1 MQMHYLSYASALCDE
16 LSSSSDVQLMPVLK
30 EQIFSILPEM
40 ALEPEDPSASGV
52 ERWVAHTERL
62 HRSASLSSLR
72 SHFREVILGSGH
84 LRCVCLCCCPVIMH
98 CRFEFR
104 NCFMFMLS
112 VMVIYG
118 GLWVGFCPV
127 R

>member
-1 MQMHYLSYASALCDE
+1 MHYLSYASALCDE

-72 SHFREVILGSGH
+72 SHFREVLMDYHSYHENVPKIALSGLGNASSNAILSDS
-84 LRCVCLCCCPVIMH
+84 VSP
-98 CRFEFR
+98 R
-104 NCFMFMLS
+104 NE
-112 VMVIYG
+112 
-118 GLWVGFCPV
+118 
-127 R
+127 